1 MKLADSQ
8 SAFLRAA
15 DAIRSESWTRK
26 PNAREWSAAE
36 VVAHLIMVERAVV
49 RSAQHVIA
57 KPPIDVGFWEQA
69 HLPLWLVKTR
79 FIRVQTPLALD
90 PKMIADKEQM
100 LGELR
105 LTREDS
111 LQFLA
116 EAQNQD
122 LTAYGWPHVFLGRL
136 NVCEWF
142 EMIAAHQARHSKQIK
157 KIARGLP
164 KVVENSQNR

>member
-15 DAIRSESWTRK
+15 DAIPSESWTRK
-26 PNAREWSAAE
+26 PKPRQWSGAE
-36 VVAHLIMVERAVV
+36 VVAHLIMVEHAVV
-49 RSAQHVIA
+49 RSAEHVIA
-57 KPPIDVGFWEQA
+57 KPPKDVGFWEQA
-69 HLPLWLVKTR
+69 HLPLWLVETR

-111 LQFLA
+111 VRFLA
-116 EAQNQD
+116 ETQNQD
-122 LTAYGWPHVFLGRL
+122 LMAYGWPHVFLGRL
-136 NVCEWF
+136 NVYEWF
-142 EMIAAHQARHSKQIK
+142 EMIAGHQARHMKQIK
-157 KIARGLP
+157 DIARRLP
-164 KVVENSQNR
+164 KVVENSQIQ